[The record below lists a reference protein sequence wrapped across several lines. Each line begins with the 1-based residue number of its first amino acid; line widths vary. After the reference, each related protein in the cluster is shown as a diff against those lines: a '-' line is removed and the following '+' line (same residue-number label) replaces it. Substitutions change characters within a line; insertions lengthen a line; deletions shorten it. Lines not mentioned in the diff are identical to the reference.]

1 MKGKVIILAEY
12 IGENHNSTAY
22 YWAQI
27 VKSLQTQYEVLLIAP
42 RSSYVIEF
50 AAQYNVTLLTI
61 KQVDYDKNHLLS
73 RLWGQ
78 VSQTLAFV
86 STLRKEL
93 CSCEVLFSGTNPIVT
108 TLAISLL
115 RKFEKFRWV
124 LLVHDVFPNNLVPAR
139 IIKKD
144 GVLFQCL
151 KFVSNMM
158 YSTPDRLICIGR
170 DMERLLSEKV
180 KGKKSTEFIPNW
192 ASTERIFPTS
202 KSTNIII
209 NELNWAGNIVFQF
222 FGNMGRLQGIHNILH
237 AIKLTNNIN
246 ARFIFIGDGSELAD
260 VERYI
265 ALINN
270 KVGYQKAYY
279 YGRLA
284 LSDNLV
290 GLNACDVAFVSLTN
304 DMCGLGVPSKA
315 YFSMAADKPI
325 LYIGDRQSEL
335 AMLLTEYPVGWFC
348 EPDNP
353 DKLALLI
360 DNISSELSLNN
371 IPDVVNSRDIMEN
384 HFSEKMSLEKIG
396 KVIEEVARL

>member
-1 MKGKVIILAEY
+1 MVILAEY

-27 VKSLQTQYEVLLIAP
+27 VKSLQTRYEVLLIAP

-50 AAQYNVTLLTI
+50 AAQYNVTLLAI
-61 KQVDYDKNHLLS
+61 KQVDYDKNHLSS

-78 VSQTLAFV
+78 ISQTLAFI
-86 STLRKEL
+86 STLCKEL

-115 RKFEKFRWV
+115 RKFKKFRWI
-124 LLVHDVFPNNLVPAR
+124 LLVHDVFPNNLVPAK
-139 IIKKD
+139 IIKKY

-151 KFVSNMM
+151 KLLSNMM

-170 DMERLLSEKV
+170 DMERLLLEKV

-192 ASTERIFPTS
+192 ASTEKIFPVS
-202 KSTNIII
+202 KSMNKII
-209 NELNWAGNIVFQF
+209 NELGWEGNIVFQF
-222 FGNMGRLQGIHNILH
+222 FGNMGRLQGIHNLLH
-237 AIKLTNNIN
+237 AIQLTKNLN

-270 KVGYQKAYY
+270 KAGYQKACY
-279 YGRLA
+279 YGRLD

-290 GLNACDVAFVSLTN
+290 GLNACDVAFVSLAN
-304 DMCGLGVPSKA
+304 EMCGLGVPSKA

-335 AMLLTEYPVGWFC
+335 AMLLTEHQVGWFC

-353 DKLALLI
+353 DKLASLI
-360 DNISSELSLNN
+360 DGISSEISINTVPN
-371 IPDVVNSRDIMEN
+371 VVNARGIMKEY
-384 HFSEKMSLEKIG
+384 FSEKMSLEKIG
-396 KVIEEVARL
+396 NVIEEVSRL